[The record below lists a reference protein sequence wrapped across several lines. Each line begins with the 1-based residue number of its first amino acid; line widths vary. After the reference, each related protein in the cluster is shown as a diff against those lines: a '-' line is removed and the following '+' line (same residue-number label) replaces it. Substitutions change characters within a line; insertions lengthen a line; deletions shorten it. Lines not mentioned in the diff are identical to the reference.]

1 MTWQLRRS
9 ISAHELWFRGIP
21 PDDGRQR
28 HEAVPTKK
36 SMLIEGVELVARR
49 GREQGNV
56 RTPRF
61 PAA

>member
-1 MTWQLRRS
+1 
-9 ISAHELWFRGIP
+9 
-21 PDDGRQR
+21 
-28 HEAVPTKK
+28 
-36 SMLIEGVELVARR
+36 MLIEGVELVARR